1 MVTNRNKIAANQRWF
16 GWSYEKFGCLFAF
29 LIIVMS
35 MIASMWVCIY
45 IFDLDKEPSCLITF
59 AMMVIVGFILHLYT
73 SEADA
78 GREKRNKRKSKSI
91 NPQSEDDEPI
101 LDNGDLMCW
110 KCGSNMI
117 YRYKDGTR
125 ICQDCGYIFGE

>member
-1 MVTNRNKIAANQRWF
+1 MKHQSSKKNCICQP
-16 GWSYEKFGCLFAF
+16 YERFGCLFGF
-29 LIIVMS
+29 LVIGVT

-59 AMMVIVGFILHLYT
+59 AMMVIVGFVLHLYT
-73 SEADA
+73 SEADSD
-78 GREKRNKRKSKSI
+78 GCGKSKKGKPKSI
-91 NPQSEDDEPI
+91 NPHSEDNEPV
-101 LDNGDLMCW
+101 LDDGDLMCW

-125 ICQDCGYIFGE
+125 ICQDCGFIFGE

>member
-1 MVTNRNKIAANQRWF
+1 MKHQSSKKNCIYQA
-16 GWSYEKFGCLFAF
+16 YERFGCLFGF
-29 LIIVMS
+29 LVIGVT

-59 AMMVIVGFILHLYT
+59 AMMVIVGFVLHLYT
-73 SEADA
+73 SEADSD
-78 GREKRNKRKSKSI
+78 GRGKSKKGKPKSI
-91 NPQSEDDEPI
+91 NPHSEDDEPV
-101 LDNGDLMCW
+101 LDDGDLMCW

-125 ICQDCGYIFGE
+125 ICLDCGFIFGE